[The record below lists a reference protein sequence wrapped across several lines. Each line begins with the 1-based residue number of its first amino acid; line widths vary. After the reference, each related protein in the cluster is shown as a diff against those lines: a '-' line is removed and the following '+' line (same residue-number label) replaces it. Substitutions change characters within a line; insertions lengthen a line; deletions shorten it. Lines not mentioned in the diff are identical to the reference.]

1 MRTTSSLAFSLIA
14 TMLIACGGTS
24 RPPGTPPDAGLDDGG
39 VPDAG
44 ARDAGTRVDAGA
56 PVAPVIQSVL
66 PTRGE
71 RGGGTWVT
79 LKGRGFVEGVARG
92 APEAAALT
100 TLRVGPN
107 LVRDFQLIDD
117 STLDLRTP
125 PGAVGPVDLTLD
137 NPNGTARCESCFTYV
152 ETFDVRALS
161 GDTGALSGGE
171 TVSLLGEGFP
181 EGPGL
186 QVLFDGTASPS
197 VTRVS
202 SSELRV
208 LVPRG
213 RVAGSVDVRVQGHG
227 VGDVLR
233 RAYRYVEDTRVTQVS
248 PLTGPRTG
256 GTVTV
261 ITGQGFEGATRVLLG
276 DTPATA
282 LQVESST
289 RLVVTTPP
297 APSIGV
303 APIRIVTPRGTW
315 TVRQGFA
322 YVDDSPLALHGVFPR
337 VGAQHDG
344 TVTLMGTSLDAP
356 DLSVTFDA
364 TPAQVVTAT
373 ATTVTVRVPPRG
385 TLPRTVSVRVQS
397 GATSASLP
405 QGYTFRLALDP
416 LTPNH
421 GSATGGTQVRLT
433 GSALPPDVVVRVGA
447 LPSPQVT
454 ESSETELRF
463 LTPPG
468 GAGTHSLHVS
478 SASDPENE
486 ALLPAAFT
494 YEAALTLSQLE
505 PSSGAVAGGARV
517 TVRGVGFVD
526 GASVTFGGEPATEVL
541 IHDAHTLTCRIPASR
556 IQGPVEV
563 AVVHGTQRS
572 ALPESFHYFDPRGP
586 GGLSGEALMG
596 TLNVTVLDTS
606 SGSYGQ
612 PVSGA
617 TVLLGPDL
625 TPVLQGGTDARGQLT
640 LSDSGIAGAQVVT
653 VFKPGH
659 DMVTVAGIR
668 SENLTVYLRRLDSEG
683 NPGNPP
689 VPATARISGRVRG
702 FKPPRPLGP
711 NEVLEARVF
720 VAQPS
725 PASGPPFAGTGDR
738 RAETW
743 RVREDGGPFLVL
755 AQPGLR
761 AVYAVLGVLRDGVDF
776 EPYLLGI
783 RRGVA
788 VSGARAAE
796 NQDVVF
802 DMHLDVTV
810 PLNVDGP
817 LVIAGE
823 EARHQVYAWLDL
835 GAEGVV
841 PHPHNWGTGTRLYTS
856 IEGPGPRLTYPQLP
870 HVDGAN
876 LLFLDLLRGST
887 AYPQGLLYHRQPGA
901 LGGGVTLAP
910 MLPLPVFTQPGT
922 RFEGTVAW
930 TPTPSTSTSTPEVQL
945 LTLLAP
951 GTEGGIRWTVV
962 LPGGQTQV
970 TLPGPALDALRAELP
985 EGARLR
991 ADLSLARVPRFEY
1004 SQWTYDA
1011 LSTATWTAYVL
1022 GRSEVFDP

>member
-1 MRTTSSLAFSLIA
+1 MRTTSSRVFILLATLLA
-14 TMLIACGGTS
+14 ACGGS
-24 RPPGTPPDAGLDDGG
+24 PRPPGIPPDAGS

-44 ARDAGTRVDAGA
+44 AQDAGTHADAGA
-56 PVAPVIQSVL
+56 PSAPVIQSAL
-66 PTRGE
+66 PARGG

-79 LKGRGFVEGVARG
+79 LKGRGFVEGVART
-92 APEAAALT
+92 APEAAART
-100 TLRVGPN
+100 TLRVGSNP
-107 LVRDFQLIDD
+107 VRDFQLIDD

-125 PGAVGPVDLTLD
+125 PGVAGTVDLTLQ
-137 NPNGTARCESCFTYV
+137 NPNGTAVCESCFTYV
-152 ETFDVRALS
+152 ESFDARALS
-161 GDTGALSGGE
+161 EDTGALSGGE

-186 QVLFDGTASPS
+186 QVLFGDMASPS

-233 RAYRYVEDTRVTQVS
+233 RAYRYLEDTRVTQVS
-248 PLTGPRTG
+248 PLTGPREG

-261 ITGQGFEGATRVLLG
+261 ITGQGFEGATQVLLG
-276 DTPATA
+276 DTPATG

-289 RLVVTTPP
+289 RIVVTTPP
-297 APSIGV
+297 SLSIGV
-303 APIRIVTPRGTW
+303 VPIRIVTPRGTW

-322 YVDDSPLALHGVFPR
+322 YVDDSPSAPLALHGVFPR
-337 VGAQHDG
+337 VGARDDG

-364 TPAQVVTAT
+364 VQAQLVSAT
-373 ATTVTVRVPPRG
+373 ATTATVRVPPRE
-385 TLPRTVSVRVQS
+385 TLPRTVSVSVQS
-397 GATSASLP
+397 GAMSASLT
-405 QGYTFRLALDP
+405 QGYTFRLALDQV
-416 LTPNH
+416 TPDH
-421 GSATGGTQVRLT
+421 GPATGGTQARLT
-433 GSALPPDVVVRVGA
+433 GTALPPDAVVHVGA
-447 LPSPQVT
+447 LSAPQVT

-468 GAGTHSLHVS
+468 GAGPHSLHVS

-486 ALLPAAFT
+486 ALLPASFT
-494 YEAALTLSQLE
+494 YEAALTLSQVE
-505 PSSGAVAGGARV
+505 PSRGAVAGGARV
-517 TVRGVGFVD
+517 TVRGAGFVD
-526 GASVTFGGEPATEVL
+526 GTSVTFGGEPATDVL

-563 AVVHGTQRS
+563 AVVHGSQRS

-586 GGLSGEALMG
+586 GGLSGEPLMG

-617 TVLLGPDL
+617 TVLLGPDP
-625 TPVLQGGTDARGQLT
+625 TPLLHGGTDARGQLT
-640 LSDSGIAGAQVVT
+640 LSDPRIAGAQVIT

-659 DMVTVAGIR
+659 DAVTVAGIR
-668 SENLTVYLRRLDSEG
+668 SENLTVHLRRLDREG

-689 VPATARISGRVRG
+689 VPATARVSGRVRG
-702 FKPPRPLGP
+702 FKPPRPLGA

-725 PASGPPFAGTGDR
+725 PSSGPPFTGTGDR

-743 RVREDGGPFLVL
+743 RIREDGGSFLVL

-788 VSGARAAE
+788 ASGTRAAE
-796 NQDVVF
+796 SQDVIF
-802 DMHLDVTV
+802 DMHLDVTA
-810 PLNVDGP
+810 PLTVEGP
-817 LVIAGE
+817 LVIEGG

-835 GAEGVV
+835 GAEGLV

-856 IEGPGPRLTYPQLP
+856 IEGPGPRLAFPQLP

-876 LLFLDLLRGST
+876 LLFLDLLRGAT
-887 AYPQGLLYHRQPGA
+887 AYPQSLLYHRQPGA
-901 LGGGVTLAP
+901 LNGGVTLAP
-910 MLPLPVFTQPGT
+910 MLPLPVFTQPGA
-922 RFEGTVAW
+922 RFEGMVSW
-930 TPTPSTSTSTPEVQL
+930 TPTASTATPEVQL

-951 GTEGGIRWTVV
+951 GTEGGVRWTAV

-970 TLPGPALDALRAELP
+970 TLPGPALAALRAELP

-1004 SQWTYDA
+1004 SQWTHDA